1 MWREGEVEER
11 KKGRKRPRECLA
23 WALAEGTKSQGVHG
37 PVDPST
43 SVKVFENAITLPLS
57 FFFFFFRKSIFFFFF
72 VVNFVIH

>member
-11 KKGRKRPRECLA
+11 KKVRKRLRECLA

-43 SVKVFENAITLPLS
+43 SVKVFENAITCATFFTS
-57 FFFFFFRKSIFFFFF
+57 FFPLLQLWLR
-72 VVNFVIH
+72 VITSV

>member
-11 KKGRKRPRECLA
+11 KKVRKRLRECLA

-43 SVKVFENAITLPLS
+43 SVKVFENAITFATFFTS
-57 FFFFFFRKSIFFFFF
+57 FFPLLQLWLR
-72 VVNFVIH
+72 VITSV